1 MNKKKFNSAINW
13 AFRKFNVQFPES
25 SLSSVVPEWQW
36 KLAISDAI
44 KTLKKNFKE
53 DFKSRSFFYTEIT
66 TYCNLVE
73 KNETFSFSF
82 SFENDSWEKKVQR
95 GATRLVFRFKKK
107 GSKTSFFRCFVQI
120 NPSFD
125 IDEGVLY
132 ESYKVWVTEVT
143 EEEVLLRTTEDRND
157 RKYNDFWVNKKR
169 VTKYD
174 TV

>member
-1 MNKKKFNSAINW
+1 M
-13 AFRKFNVQFPES
+13 
-25 SLSSVVPEWQW
+25 
-36 KLAISDAI
+36 
-44 KTLKKNFKE
+44 
-53 DFKSRSFFYTEIT
+53 
-66 TYCNLVE
+66 
-73 KNETFSFSF
+73 
-82 SFENDSWEKKVQR
+82 
-95 GATRLVFRFKKK
+95 FRFKKK

>member
-73 KNETFSFSF
+73 KNETFSFLFLLKMTVGKRRF
-82 SFENDSWEKKVQR
+82 S
-95 GATRLVFRFKKK
+95 GA
-107 GSKTSFFRCFVQI
+107 
-120 NPSFD
+120 
-125 IDEGVLY
+125 
-132 ESYKVWVTEVT
+132 
-143 EEEVLLRTTEDRND
+143 LLA
-157 RKYNDFWVNKKR
+157 
-169 VTKYD
+169 
-174 TV
+174 